1 MDNDESST
9 SSAEATGTSVSSG
22 SPAPSPK
29 PSPRLGASVAT
40 MATLPPPLTVATSS
54 MMSLEKSHADLDA
67 WLEKLTQGT
76 PLTEPEVKSLT
87 DLARERFLQESN
99 VQPVPAPVTI
109 CGDIHVRTGLPRGAY
124 SVACFEFRIGF
135 SHGCMCY
142 AFFQFFCR
150 DNGTI
155 SWSSSGSEEVLR
167 TPTCASVAITSTGA
181 FSASSP

>member
-1 MDNDESST
+1 MENDDSST

-29 PSPRLGASVAT
+29 PSPRLGASAGTVA
-40 MATLPPPLTVATSS
+40 ALPPPLTVATST
-54 MMSLEKSHADLDA
+54 MSLEKSYADLDA

-109 CGDIHVRTGLPRGAY
+109 CGDIHVRLLRGAHSAY
-124 SVACFEFRIGF
+124 SVPCGGSRRGF
-135 SHGCMCY
+135 SHCHTICLLLICY
-142 AFFQFFCR
+142 R
-150 DNGTI
+150 DNGT
-155 SWSSSGSEEVLR
+155 
-167 TPTCASVAITSTGA
+167 T
-181 FSASSP
+181 